1 MIWNLSQYINFF
13 CVSCS
18 SSYIDESYRN
28 FKTRIEKHIKM
39 ITGLIFV
46 KHLHSTFS
54 CFDSYN
60 SVCFEITEKGN
71 SILDLKIKK
80 SLHISWRKY
89 NCTTK
94 SFTSHPFTMASV
106 PYCFCLSLFFFLL
119 FSFLFFSVV
128 FFGVFLLSIIF
139 IIIDPNY
146 RHLSL
151 SYLHFVITSCH
162 YSTPCI
168 TSLSFIYCFHY
179 LHANYRHFLQS

>member
-1 MIWNLSQYINFF
+1 MKLAFNSFKTKSQFSYKDPIPNDFKSF
-13 CVSCS
+13 PVYKFTCVSCS

-106 PYCFCLSLFFFLL
+106 PYCFCLSLFFFYYFLF
-119 FSFLFFSVV
+119 FSFLFCC
-128 FFGVFLLSIIF
+128 IF
-139 IIIDPNY
+139 WRFP
-146 RHLSL
+146 
-151 SYLHFVITSCH
+151 
-162 YSTPCI
+162 
-168 TSLSFIYCFHY
+168 FIY
-179 LHANYRHFLQS
+179 HFYYH

>member
-1 MIWNLSQYINFF
+1 
-13 CVSCS
+13 
-18 SSYIDESYRN
+18 
-28 FKTRIEKHIKM
+28 M

-119 FSFLFFSVV
+119 FSFLFFS
-128 FFGVFLLSIIF
+128 FLLYFLAFSFYLSFLLSLTLIIAIFRCLIYTSSLLHVITAHLVSHPSLSSIVF
-139 IIIDPNY
+139 IISMLITGIFYSLNY
-146 RHLSL
+146 ILL
-151 SYLHFVITSCH
+151 LLHFTITDLVIDFK
-162 YSTPCI
+162 I
-168 TSLSFIYCFHY
+168 
-179 LHANYRHFLQS
+179 AM